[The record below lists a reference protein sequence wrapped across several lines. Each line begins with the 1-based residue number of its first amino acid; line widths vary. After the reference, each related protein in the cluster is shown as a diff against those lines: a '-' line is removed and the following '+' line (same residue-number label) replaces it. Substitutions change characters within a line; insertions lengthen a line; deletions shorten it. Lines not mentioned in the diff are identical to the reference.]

1 MANVSKIF
9 YSIIYADNTTITSV
23 LSAFKTNSSADGNI
37 NNELDKISKWLK
49 LTSYH

>member
-9 YSIIYADNTTITSV
+9 YSIIYANDTTLTSV

-37 NNELDKISKWLK
+37 SNLN
-49 LTSYH
+49 